1 MLNTIVFQSVPQRH
15 PRWVDIC
22 LRSVR
27 AWASRNG
34 ASYLLIADEQFLN
47 RAPSWIR
54 EKSTPWINPL
64 TDLARL
70 EFAGDLLEQY
80 EFAVWAD
87 SDVLII
93 DQDRL
98 TLPRPEDAA
107 FPREIWLEYDTA
119 SSALLKVSNISNYM
133 CAFRRGGSFLS
144 RYREDALGLLRRSV
158 VPLTHDIIGTSF
170 LTSRYNEGDT
180 EILRNLANFSPVV
193 TQALLTDDTDIIAVY
208 DSALGEEI
216 YGVNLCMSFLRRN
229 FEIRIPHGDV
239 LRLVQNLS
247 ELSGGNRIT
256 QILRH
261 INAMRPAPDDAC
273 TASKCRSNP

>member
-1 MLNTIVFQSVPQRH
+1 MQ
-15 PRWVDIC
+15 
-22 LRSVR
+22 SVR

-34 ASYLLIADEQFLN
+34 ASYLLIADEEFLS
-47 RAPSWIR
+47 RPPSWIR
-54 EKSTPWINPL
+54 EKSRPWINPL

-87 SDVLII
+87 SDVLIL

-98 TLPRPEDAA
+98 ALPRPEDAA
-107 FPREIWLEYDTA
+107 FPRELWLDYDTA
-119 SSALLKVSNISNYM
+119 SGALLKVSSISNYL

-144 RYREDALGLLRRSV
+144 RYREDALDVLRRSAE
-158 VPLTHDIIGTSF
+158 PLTHDIIGTSF
-170 LTSRYNEGDT
+170 LTSRYNEGDI
-180 EILRNLANFSPVV
+180 EILSNLANFSPMV
-193 TQALLTDDTDIIAVY
+193 TQALLTDNTGIIAEY
-208 DSALGEEI
+208 DKALDEEI

-247 ELSGGNRIT
+247 ELSGGTRVT
-256 QILRH
+256 QISRH
-261 INAMRPAPDDAC
+261 INATSLP
-273 TASKCRSNP
+273 SRSG